1 VSSYGSLQMTS
12 LRLAIIAVLACAL
25 NGPLA
30 AQSNYPSRPIRVLY
44 GFSAG
49 ADIQTRLVADRL
61 AEVLGKPVVVEN
73 VTGAAGNI
81 AADRT
86 AKAAPDG
93 YTIGMLGNANVVIN
107 VSLYN
112 KLTFEP
118 SKDLAPIVQVYAF
131 PNIVVVNNDVP
142 AKNVRELVEL
152 ARGRPGKLT
161 FGHTGPG
168 TTQHLSGEL
177 FKLVARVDVQQVPF
191 RGSPQVATNLIGGQI
206 TMGFINLSTGLSLVR
221 EGKMRAL
228 AVTSLE
234 RAPFAPDLP
243 TMAEAGFP
251 GFDVT
256 AWFGLFAPAGT
267 PKPIIDRLNH
277 ETAKI
282 VNRPDLRTQFLD
294 LGVVPVSNTPEE
306 FTKVIGTETAYWARV
321 VKDAG
326 IAKVE

>member
-1 VSSYGSLQMTS
+1 MTS
-12 LRLAIIAVLACAL
+12 LRLAIITALACAL
-25 NGPLA
+25 NRPLA
-30 AQSNYPSRPIRVLY
+30 AQSNYPNRNIRVLY

-49 ADIQTRLVADRL
+49 VDIQTRLVADKL
-61 AEVLGKPVVVEN
+61 AEVLGKAVVVEN

-93 YTIGMLGNANVVIN
+93 YTIGMLGNASIVIN

-112 KLTFEP
+112 KLSFEP
-118 SKDLAPIVQVYAF
+118 SRDLTPIIQVYAF
-131 PNIVVVNNDVP
+131 PNIIVVNNDVR
-142 AKNVRELVEL
+142 ARNVRELVEL
-152 ARGRPGKLT
+152 ARAQPGKLT

-168 TTQHLSGEL
+168 STQHLSGEL
-177 FKLVARVDVQQVPF
+177 LKFMARIDVQQVPF
-191 RGSPQVATNLIGGQI
+191 RGSPQVATDLIGGQI
-206 TMGFINLSTGLSLVR
+206 TMGFINPSIGLSLVR

-228 AVTSLE
+228 AVTSLG

-243 TMAEAGFP
+243 TMEEAGFP

-256 AWFGLFAPAGT
+256 AWFGLFALAGT
-267 PKPIIDRLNH
+267 PKPIVDRLNH

-282 VNRPDLRTQFLD
+282 MSMPDLRTKFLD
-294 LGVVPVSNTPEE
+294 LGVVPVSNTPED
-306 FTKVIGTETAYWARV
+306 FTKVIDTETAYWARV